1 MGRENRE
8 GATNLASVV
17 SRTAGDRLPCSRLTM
32 ALDVNIANLVVEMF
46 TVSES
51 DDRDSLLRLCH
62 GEGII
67 ESTRRINL
75 E

>member
-1 MGRENRE
+1 R
-8 GATNLASVV
+8 LAIAS
-17 SRTAGDRLPCSRLTM
+17 PCSHLIT
-32 ALDVNIANLVVEMF
+32 APGVNIANLAVEMI
-46 TVSES
+46 VASELG
-51 DDRDSLLRLCH
+51 DRVSLLRLCH

>member
-1 MGRENRE
+1 
-8 GATNLASVV
+8 
-17 SRTAGDRLPCSRLTM
+17 M

-67 ESTRRINL
+67 EPTRRINL

>member
-1 MGRENRE
+1 
-8 GATNLASVV
+8 
-17 SRTAGDRLPCSRLTM
+17 M
-32 ALDVNIANLVVEMF
+32 ALHVNIANLAVEMF
-46 TVSES
+46 TVSELN
-51 DDRDSLLRLCH
+51 DRGSLLRLCH